1 MHRVITIGVDIGQ
14 KRDPTAVAVAEIERR
29 AVEPDRTEVH
39 FVIRYLARLPLGA
52 PYPEIARRVAEIA
65 GRAAAGQTGARRAV
79 YAYLDATGV
88 GQPIVDLVAE
98 QRIQGWVIPVY
109 FTHGDRRNQDTEKV
123 TLGKALLVSR
133 LQALLQSGRVH
144 LPESSEAR
152 ALAQELDDFEIRVS
166 EDAND
171 KYGAFRTGTHDD
183 LVTALGLAVH
193 TDQPKPLKPPVV
205 RVTMPNP
212 PGL

>member
-1 MHRVITIGVDIGQ
+1 MT
-14 KRDPTAVAVAEIERR
+14 
-29 AVEPDRTEVH
+29 
-39 FVIRYLARLPLGA
+39 

-65 GRAAAGQTGARRAV
+65 GRCVAGQTGARRAV
-79 YAYLDATGV
+79 YVYLDATGV

-98 QRIQGWVIPVY
+98 QRFQGWVIPVY
-109 FTHGDRRNQDTEKV
+109 FTHGDRRNQDTEQV

-152 ALAQELDDFEIRVS
+152 ALDQELDDFDLRVS

-183 LVTALGLAVH
+183 LVTALGLAVQ
-193 TDQPKPLKPPVV
+193 TDHPKPLKPPVV
-205 RVTMPNP
+205 RITMPNP